1 MTQLQVLK
9 YRTAAS
15 ELLEQGFA
23 EAEAGDLRQASE
35 KGWGAAAIAVK
46 AVAEGR
52 GWSHG
57 SHDDLFA
64 AVSRLARE
72 LPEAGL
78 FTDFQAAGVP
88 ASEFYEGWQTPEMV
102 EHGLGQARR
111 FVETV
116 TGLATE

>member
-23 EAEAGDLRQASE
+23 EAAARDSRQASE
-35 KGWGAAAIAVK
+35 KGWRAAAIAVK

-64 AVSRLARE
+64 AVSRLALE

-78 FTDFQAAGVP
+78 FTDFQVAA
-88 ASEFYEGWQTPEMV
+88 SLHQNFYEGWQTPEMV
-102 EHGLGQARR
+102 EHGLEQARR

>member
-23 EAEAGDLRQASE
+23 ELTVGDLRQASE

-64 AVSRLARE
+64 AVDRLARE

-78 FTDFQAAGVP
+78 FSSFTAA
-88 ASEFYEGWQTPEMV
+88 AALRQNFYEGWQTPDLVAHNLE
-102 EHGLGQARR
+102 QARR
-111 FVETV
+111 FVEAV
-116 TGLATE
+116 TGLAG